1 MNRKPKLRFKGFIED
16 WEECKVGE
24 VCTLITK
31 QTGVDYSAT
40 IKPALVNQ
48 KSDEPNSFIKNKYF

>member
-16 WEECKVGE
+16 WEECKLGE

-31 QTGVDYSAT
+31 QTGFDY
-40 IKPALVNQ
+40 
-48 KSDEPNSFIKNKYF
+48 